1 MESLGQKCMEL
12 LWGGAAVNVSSMGK
26 YVGFGKNSIRR
37 GASGLGEVMEEE
49 RSTISRSEISL
60 ISLVS

>member
-1 MESLGQKCMEL
+1 M
-12 LWGGAAVNVSSMGK
+12 NVSSMGK